1 MSDRKPNNQ
10 RGNVSDRD
18 REVMR
23 KLGLAQAAANRDSPP
38 PGTLRAALDAMH
50 RIEQLHGIDPRDHI
64 DVWADRESHLA
75 YLDAVHQKMARD
87 REIEHRHD
95 NDGVACTQSGS
106 LSPTTGA
113 QFSE

>member
-1 MSDRKPNNQ
+1 
-10 RGNVSDRD
+10 
-18 REVMR
+18 MR
-23 KLGLAQAAANRDSPP
+23 RQSLAHAAANRGLRP

-87 REIEHRHD
+87 REIERRHD
-95 NDGVACTQSGS
+95 GDGVACTQSGS

-113 QFSE
+113 QSSVLRPVISRHSI